1 MFLAGYKAAHAYITL
16 NPSVAPLLLRIRR
29 DPEETAP
36 GRILPASFRSLSSLR
51 SVDLPEAQRLVSANK
66 LGDAA
71 VLFKSVLVS
80 SLFVVPSSPSDHREV
95 SSLENYLYPA
105 INLYLM

>member
-16 NPSVAPLLLRIRR
+16 NPSVAPLSLRLRR

-36 GRILPASFRSLSSLR
+36 GRILPATFRSLSSLR

-66 LGDAA
+66 LADAA

-80 SLFVVPSSPSDHREV
+80 SLFVVPSSASDHKEV
-95 SSLENYLYPA
+95 SISQFDLY
-105 INLYLM
+105 